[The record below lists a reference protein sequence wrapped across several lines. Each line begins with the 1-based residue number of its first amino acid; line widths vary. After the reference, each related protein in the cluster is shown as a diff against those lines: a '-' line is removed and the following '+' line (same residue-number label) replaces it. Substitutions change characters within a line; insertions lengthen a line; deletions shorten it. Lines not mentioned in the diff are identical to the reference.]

1 MKAIFFGDANEDVI
15 TNGEETLVLSKV
27 LARRGGYRFREELG
41 TEPSLYY
48 LPPTGK

>member
-1 MKAIFFGDANEDVI
+1 MNAIFFGDANEDVI
-15 TNGEETLVLSKV
+15 TNGEEVFSLSEI
-27 LARRGGYRFREELG
+27 LAARGGYRFQEELG